1 MDLKVIAELI
11 KMVGESKLSSL
22 EVEEKDFRIKLEKLS
37 PNIINDTPKNE
48 KRVTKEDYDSNIKI
62 TANNQIAFEEEL
74 EIEQVFSNTENV
86 DFNTTTIK
94 SPIVG
99 TFYLSSSQDSEPFV
113 AVGKKVKKGEI
124 LCIIEAMKLMN
135 EIECEND
142 GEVVEIL
149 VENGQMVEYGQ
160 PLFKIK

>member
-1 MDLKVIAELI
+1 MDLKVIAELV

-37 PNIINDTPKNE
+37 PNIIDATPKNE
-48 KRVTKEDYDSNIKI
+48 KKVTKEDYDSNVKF
-62 TANNQIAFEEEL
+62 TTNKQIAFDEEL
-74 EIEQVFSNTENV
+74 EIAQVSSNTENV

-99 TFYLSSSQDSEPFV
+99 TFYLSSSPDSEPFV

-142 GEVVEIL
+142 GELVEIL

>member
-1 MDLKVIAELI
+1 MDLKVIAELV

-37 PNIINDTPKNE
+37 SNIISDNSKNE
-48 KRVTKEDYDSNIKI
+48 KKVTKEDYDSNVKI
-62 TANNQIAFEEEL
+62 TTNKQIAFEEEL
-74 EIEQVFSNTENV
+74 KIEQVSSNAEDVN
-86 DFNTTTIK
+86 FNTTTIK

-99 TFYLSSSQDSEPFV
+99 TFYLSSSPDSEPFV
-113 AVGKKVKKGEI
+113 AVGKKVRKGEI

-142 GEVVEIL
+142 GELVEIL
-149 VENGQMVEYGQ
+149 AENGQMVEYGQ